1 MNDNEVCV
9 LVLVLVLVVMVMLV
23 LVPVL
28 MMMGTL
34 TYAFDW
40 VCDRALGCVV
50 EWDAGFGEVAMP

>member
-1 MNDNEVCV
+1 M
-9 LVLVLVLVVMVMLV
+9 LVVMAMLVLV

-40 VCDRALGCVV
+40 VCEMALGWVV
-50 EWDAGFGEVAMP
+50 EWDAGFGEVVMP